1 MPPPVPD
8 GGGIQIDLCWAL
20 EQLAAQQAAHAADQN
35 LPPGERAAA
44 AALAALAGASWVEL
58 RRFPRGGYDLV
69 LCTRTPNGA
78 VQRVGLALQT
88 RTAKV
93 NQHWKLEQKERPW
106 FKQQR

>member
-1 MPPPVPD
+1 MEVAF
-8 GGGIQIDLCWAL
+8 QIDLCWAL
-20 EQLAAQQAAHAADQN
+20 QQLAVQLAARAADQN

-44 AALAALAGASWVEL
+44 AALTALAGASWVEL

-69 LCTRTPNGA
+69 LCTRTPGG
-78 VQRVGLALQT
+78 VRRVGLALQT